1 MDPYRL
7 HEHSF
12 ALSMHAILRGGRAAC
27 GAALGLQPDKL
38 RAGVTGAAP
47 TDSAFVALEPVRH
60 IDLRTTIY

>member
-1 MDPYRL
+1 
-7 HEHSF
+7 
-12 ALSMHAILRGGRAAC
+12 MHAILRGGRAAC